1 MNGSR
6 GSLIL
11 DYARKFTL
19 KVEEKDQE
27 FMRVYNFVIP
37 LGTPFEE
44 IYEVLEEIKSDVKKM
59 EEKSLEEKK
68 AQESSTQES
77 STQNKKEE

>member
-1 MNGSR
+1 MNSSR
-6 GSLIL
+6 GTLIL

-27 FMRVYNFVIP
+27 FMRIYNFIIP

-44 IYEVLEEIKSDVKKM
+44 IYEVIEEIKGDVKKM
-59 EEKSLEEKK
+59 EEKSQEDKK
-68 AQESSTQES
+68 AQEKT
-77 STQNKKEE
+77 N